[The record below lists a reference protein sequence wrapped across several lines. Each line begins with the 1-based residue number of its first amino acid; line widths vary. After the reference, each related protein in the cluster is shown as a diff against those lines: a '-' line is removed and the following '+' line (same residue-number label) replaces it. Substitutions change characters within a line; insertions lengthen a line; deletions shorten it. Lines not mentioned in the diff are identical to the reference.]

1 MAEPKRVQN
10 FKTAVL
16 SFKNKVPY
24 DSLLDFYFLLA
35 CNITIF
41 DLKTLKA
48 KLCLF
53 WVDESRRKDYL
64 HDWVLYFLEAVVL
77 FTDIKTR
84 VCQCPY
90 SFSQSDCPRFVP
102 RYYCL
107 RFSSLPLH
115 ISNIVL
121 TKVSFDIRLFLML
134 SFNSVSILNCLA
146 HLLIICMK
154 RILDLSTL

>member
-53 WVDESRRKDYL
+53 WVDEEVGERIIYTIGCFIFWKPLYYSLTSKRACVNALIQSVSRIVHNLSRVIIAFVF
-64 HDWVLYFLEAVVL
+64 HLYL
-77 FTDIKTR
+77 FT
-84 VCQCPY
+84 
-90 SFSQSDCPRFVP
+90 
-102 RYYCL
+102 
-107 RFSSLPLH
+107 SL
-115 ISNIVL
+115 
-121 TKVSFDIRLFLML
+121 T
-134 SFNSVSILNCLA
+134 
-146 HLLIICMK
+146 
-154 RILDLSTL
+154 